1 MQWWYDLSEIVRNLG
16 LVLGAAVG
24 IYIACQRVQAAN
36 KQAEAQI
43 RQAALAR
50 RDHVAELFNRAVG
63 QLKDEKLEVR
73 LGAILTLG
81 QVCRDFDDLSADE
94 STSDYYGKRLPFID
108 LAKSDTQ
115 NQGPESSAL
124 KPALSL
130 AGPCAQRAT
139 LTRDRCAISPARP
152 TARK

>member
-24 IYIACQRVQAAN
+24 IYIAWQRVQAAN

-50 RDHVAELFNRAVG
+50 RDHVAVLFNRAVG

-81 QVCRDFDDLSADE
+81 QICHDFADLSDPVIRLLTTYLRENRVDYGDNQPPADVQE
-94 STSDYYGKRLPFID
+94 IMNILRGIGETS
-108 LAKSDTQ
+108 
-115 NQGPESSAL
+115 
-124 KPALSL
+124 
-130 AGPCAQRAT
+130 
-139 LTRDRCAISPARP
+139 
-152 TARK
+152 